1 MDEGLVWGF
10 IGYVLFPIWLLAG
23 VLDYWLHQRTNIA
36 ATAGPRESRLHL
48 AQTLQVGIPVLIVL
62 FLDLNLLTLSL
73 LVAAAVAHTI
83 TSYWDIR
90 YASQRRTILP
100 LEQVVHAFM
109 LTLPIFV
116 TTLLLIM
123 RWSTVQAPTAPGVG
137 TGAWELQWRDP
148 PWEPGVI
155 VTVLVASFL
164 FGMLPALAEY
174 WQVTRASGR
183 APATDVPPMRAANR
197 PATQ

>member
-1 MDEGLVWGF
+1 MDEGLVWAL

-48 AQTLQVGIPVLIVL
+48 AQTLQVGVPVLIVL
-62 FLDLNLLTLSL
+62 FLELNLLTLAM

-116 TTLLLIM
+116 PALLLVM
-123 RWSTVQAPTAPGVG
+123 RWQVVEAPTVPPGAG
-137 TGAWELQWRDP
+137 TGAWALRWRDP
-148 PWEPGVI
+148 PWDSDVI
-155 VTVLVASFL
+155 VTVLVASFV

-174 WQVTRASGR
+174 WQVRRASVAGKPTTVLR
-183 APATDVPPMRAANR
+183 
-197 PATQ
+197 

>member
-1 MDEGLVWGF
+1 MDEGLVWSF

-23 VLDYWLHQRTNIA
+23 VLDYWLHQRTDIA

-62 FLDLNLLTLSL
+62 FFELNLLTLAL

-109 LTLPIFV
+109 FTLPIFV
-116 TTLLLIM
+116 PALLLIM
-123 RWSTVQAPTAPGVG
+123 HWQVVEAPAVPPGAG
-137 TGAWELQWRDP
+137 THAWALQLRDP
-148 PWEPGVI
+148 PWEANVI
-155 VTVLVASFL
+155 VTVLVTSFV

-174 WQVTRASGR
+174 WQVRRANR
-183 APATDVPPMRAANR
+183 APAVSSVPP
-197 PATQ
+197 

>member
-1 MDEGLVWGF
+1 MDEGLVWAL
-10 IGYVLFPIWLLAG
+10 IGYVLFPIWLVAG

-62 FLDLNLLTLSL
+62 FLELNLLTLAV

-116 TTLLLIM
+116 PALLLIM
-123 RWSTVQAPTAPGVG
+123 HWPAVDRPTGLASPGFSYGGGLQLRHEPWSV
-137 TGAWELQWRDP
+137 
-148 PWEPGVI
+148 GVI
-155 VTVLVASFL
+155 AAVLLSSFV
-164 FGMLPALAEY
+164 FAVLPALAEY
-174 WQVTRASGR
+174 WQTSHSRAS
-183 APATDVPPMRAANR
+183 TR
-197 PATQ
+197 PAASA

>member
-1 MDEGLVWGF
+1 MDEGLVWAL
-10 IGYVLFPIWLLAG
+10 IGYALFPIWLVAG
-23 VLDYWLHQRTNIA
+23 VLDYWLHQRTHIA

-62 FLDLNLLTLSL
+62 FLELNLLTLAL

-90 YASQRRTILP
+90 YASQRRAILP

-116 TTLLLIM
+116 PALLLIM
-123 RWSTVQAPTAPGVG
+123 HWQVIHAPARPGAG
-137 TGAWELQWRDP
+137 TWALRWRDP
-148 PWEPGVI
+148 PWDGNVI
-155 VTVLVASFL
+155 VTVLVTSFV

-174 WQVTRASGR
+174 WQVKQANRR
-183 APATDVPPMRAANR
+183 LQATDGPPLSVAER
-197 PATQ
+197 PATR

>member
-1 MDEGLVWGF
+1 MDEGLVWAL
-10 IGYVLFPIWLLAG
+10 IGYVLFPIWLLCG

-48 AQTLQVGIPVLIVL
+48 AQTLQVGLPVLIVL
-62 FLDLNLLTLSL
+62 FFELNLLALAL
-73 LVAAAVAHTI
+73 LVAAAFAHTV

-116 TTLLLIM
+116 PALLLVM
-123 RWSTVQAPTAPGVG
+123 RWQVVEAPTGPPGAG
-137 TGAWELQWRDP
+137 TGAWALRWRDP
-148 PWEPGVI
+148 PWDMDVI
-155 VTVLVASFL
+155 VTVLVASFV

-174 WQVTRASGR
+174 WQVTRADKR
-183 APATDVPPMRAANR
+183 APPPASAH
-197 PATQ
+197 P